1 MTGGRS
7 VSPEGH
13 ERPAWGPLIGTL
25 VFVSV
30 VPASAV
36 LLVPYLLSGWEVQ
49 PALLGLHVFRW
60 LGLALGLTGSA
71 FFVDFCR
78 RFVVEGR
85 GTPAPI
91 APTEHLVLGGPFS
104 RVRNPGYLSVLAMVV
119 GQGLLFGRPI
129 LLAYAVGLAV
139 TFHTFVVCYEEPT
152 LRRRFGAQYAAYCDA
167 VPRWVPRWRTHRA
180 RH

>member
-1 MTGGRS
+1 VTGGRS
-7 VSPEGH
+7 LSPEGH

-30 VPASAV
+30 MPASAV

-49 PALLGLHVFRW
+49 PALLGLPVFRW

-91 APTEHLVLGGPFS
+91 APTEHLVLGGPFR

-152 LRRRFGAQYAAYCDA
+152 LRRWFGAQYAAYCDA
-167 VPRWVPRWRTHRA
+167 VPRWVPRWRAHRA

>member
-1 MTGGRS
+1 
-7 VSPEGH
+7 VSPQGH

-49 PALLGLHVFRW
+49 PALLGLPVFRW

-91 APTEHLVLGGPFS
+91 APTEHLVLGGPFR
-104 RVRNPGYLSVLAMVV
+104 RVRNPGYLSVLAMVI
-119 GQGLLFGRPI
+119 GQGLFCGSTTV
-129 LLAYAVGLAV
+129 LAYAAVLAV
-139 TFHTFVVCYEEPT
+139 AFHTFVVGYEEPT
-152 LRRRFGAQYAAYCDA
+152 LHRQFGAQYDAYCRA
-167 VPRWVPRWRTHRA
+167 VPRWVPRWHAHRP

>member
-7 VSPEGH
+7 LSPEGH

-30 VPASAV
+30 MPASAV

-49 PALLGLHVFRW
+49 PALLGLPVFRW

-91 APTEHLVLGGPFS
+91 APTEHLVLGGPFR

-167 VPRWVPRWRTHRA
+167 VPRWVPRWRAHRA